1 MRSLAESIKA
11 AASDEIEKARERHL
25 SGCDPFDVV
34 TALSDGVDRI
44 VLGLFEELIGDDRDR
59 VALIAVGGYGRR
71 ELCPRSDVDLL
82 FVRDAESDP
91 ERVERM
97 VRALWDGGFQLG
109 HAVRTPEESYAFM
122 CDDLATANAMLEARL
137 LGGSRGLHEAFL
149 RSGPERYRRTRGA
162 AFIAAKLELLRRSIE
177 DPGRT
182 IHVVEPNLKEG
193 ACTLRDI
200 QRVLWIESMRRG
212 GGVGFGSLQEGG
224 GLPADEVDSLKD
236 AYGFY
241 LRLRCDIHFANRAKQ
256 DILERDAALRT
267 ARNLGYG
274 AGGDDKAAVEAL
286 MGDYY
291 RHARSVYRFL
301 RLYLEAG
308 ARRTGFFRRLVRK
321 LTANPVTPWLSV
333 EDGLLS
339 LSGNPAAEGSG
350 EGVAVEERILE
361 TFFLAQE
368 RGLRL
373 SEALCD
379 WIRREAARIDPELF
393 QAPEAIRVFRR
404 ILQRGAG
411 SGRIL
416 KALHETEVL
425 GRVLPEFGSLTCL
438 VSYDGHHQFTV
449 DEHTLRALEEL
460 DRIESDPS
468 YPEEELRAVL
478 REVKDP
484 LPLRMALLLHD
495 TGKAA
500 PGDHSVS
507 GTEAA
512 RRICEKLG
520 LEPRV
525 TETVDFLIY
534 RHLELYRVSGLRD
547 FNEEGVIE
555 SLAKLVETEER
566 LRMLYLLTY
575 VDIVSVGP
583 GTWTRWKGAQLL
595 DVYQR
600 TLIHLR
606 TGTPVGDALETRLE
620 RAGLQ
625 GDELRRVFE
634 HCDLMGASSYAR
646 EILPERMVEH
656 LRLVEA
662 FRSRGETQATLQRR
676 VGYDEIAFCGADRS
690 RLFADL
696 TGLLFSEGLNVLGAQ
711 IHSRSDGVV
720 IDIFGVEVA
729 DALQLGM
736 EERVERIR
744 KKLRRIESKRHM
756 VEDFIRQRTQSYLP
770 RRWRRPLFGPSVTFD
785 DEISPRHTVIEVS
798 AGDRPGLLYDLAQE
812 IHRLGLDLRTAKV
825 TTLLDRAHDAFYV
838 LERDGRKVDNP
849 ARRME
854 IASGLKAQAEKPA
867 AVLRRGG

>member
-1 MRSLAESIKA
+1 MRSLAETIKA
-11 AASDEIEKARERHL
+11 AASEEIEKAHERHRSL
-25 SGCDPFDVV
+25 DDPFEVV
-34 TALSDGVDRI
+34 AGLSDGVDRI
-44 VLGLFEELIGDDRDR
+44 VLGLFDDIVGGEKDR
-59 VALIAVGGYGRR
+59 VALVAVGGYGRR

-82 FVRDAESDP
+82 FVRDPGSDG

-109 HAVRTPEESYAFM
+109 HAVRTPEETFAYM
-122 CDDLATANAMLEARL
+122 CDDLTTANAMLEARF
-137 LGGSRGLHEAFL
+137 LGGSRGLYDAFL
-149 RSGPERYRRTRGA
+149 RNGPERYRRTRRD
-162 AFIAAKLELLRRSIE
+162 AFIASKREVLRKSIE

-182 IHVVEPNLKEG
+182 IYVVEPNLKEG

-200 QRVLWIESMRRG
+200 QRVLWIENMRRG
-212 GGVGFGSLQEGG
+212 GSGSFGALFAEGR
-224 GLPADEVDSLKD
+224 LPADELGHLRD

-241 LRLRCDIHFANRAKQ
+241 LRLRCDIHFSNKVKQ
-256 DILERDAALRT
+256 DILERDAALGT

-274 AGGDDKAAVEAL
+274 RGQDDQAALESL

-291 RHARSVYRFL
+291 RHARRVYRFL
-301 RLYLEAG
+301 RFYLEAG
-308 ARRTGFFRRLVRK
+308 ARRKGFFRRLFRK
-321 LTANPVTPWLSV
+321 LSAKPVTPHLSA
-333 EDGLLS
+333 EEGRLTLIGD
-339 LSGNPAAEGSG
+339 PAADGRGKGMGMHEF
-350 EGVAVEERILE
+350 ILE
-361 TFFLAQE
+361 VFLRAQE
-368 RGLRL
+368 ESLRL
-373 SEALCD
+373 SETLCD
-379 WIRREAARIDPELF
+379 WIRREASRLDPALF
-393 QAPEAIRVFRR
+393 QTPEAIRILRR
-404 ILQRGAG
+404 ILQRGTE

-460 DRIESDPS
+460 DRIESDPE
-468 YPEEELRAVL
+468 YPEDEFRGIFA
-478 REVKDP
+478 EVKDP

-507 GTEAA
+507 GTEAS

-525 TETVDFLIY
+525 TEVVDFLIY

-583 GTWTRWKGAQLL
+583 GTWTHWKGAQLAE
-595 DVYQR
+595 VYQR

-606 TGTPVGDALETRLE
+606 TGTPVGDTLEIQLQ
-620 RAGLQ
+620 RAGLE
-625 GDELRRVFE
+625 GGMLERVVE
-634 HCDLMGASSYAR
+634 HCNLMGPSYVR
-646 EILPERMVEH
+646 EILPERMLYH
-656 LRLVEA
+656 LRLVQE
-662 FRSRGETQATLQRR
+662 FQAKSEMQAALQRR
-676 VGYDEIAFCGADRS
+676 VGYDEITFCGADRA

-711 IHSRSDGVV
+711 IYSRTDGTVL
-720 IDIFGVEVA
+720 DLFQVEVA
-729 DALQLGM
+729 DTLQLST
-736 EERVERIR
+736 EERVDRIR
-744 KKLRRIESKRHM
+744 KKLRRIESKRQV

-770 RRWRRPLFGPSVTFD
+770 RRWRIPLFGPSVTFD
-785 DEISPRHTVIEVS
+785 NESSPRHTVIEVS
-798 AGDRPGLLYDLAQE
+798 AGDRPGLLYDLAHE

-825 TTLLDRAHDAFYV
+825 STLLDRAHDAFYV

-849 ARRME
+849 ARRTE
-854 IASGLKAQAEKPA
+854 IVAGLKSQAEKPA
-867 AVLRRGG
+867 AALRRGA